1 MKSVDTKNL
10 AYVLLDMTD
19 GKTEEEVAK
28 SLKDFAKYLAQK
40 NMLSQTE
47 KIIAHY
53 RDLYNKKHNIV
64 EATITL
70 TSRLPEKTRIS
81 LREALKKKYQAR
93 EVHMLEKVDARI
105 MGGMKIKID
114 DQVTDLTLQHTLNQ
128 LETQLLK

>member
-10 AYVLLDMTD
+10 AHVLLDMTD

-40 NMLSQTE
+40 NMLSQAE
-47 KIIAHY
+47 KIIENY
-53 RDLYNKKHNIV
+53 RDLYNKKHNII

-81 LREALKKKYQAR
+81 LREALKKKYDAR

-105 MGGMKIKID
+105 MGGIKIKIE